1 MGGIT
6 PQEKIWRI
14 ETGMR
19 ENFKVSDGVSS
30 NVIDE
35 EKLHVDVTNL
45 LTWLCFTPNYS
56 GYNYVRE
63 AVKLAVA
70 QEDKM
75 PGISKGIYPVIA
87 KQSGTTVAAVESGMR
102 TAIRR
107 AWHRSDP
114 GSKLEIFGTYALNER
129 WVPTNSEFVFVLADK
144 LRCNAIS
151 D

>member
-1 MGGIT
+1 M
-6 PQEKIWRI
+6 I
-14 ETGMR
+14 ENMI
-19 ENFKVSDGVSS
+19 ESDGTIY

-35 EKLHVDVTNL
+35 DKLHMDITQI
-45 LTWLCFTPNYS
+45 LTGLCFTPNYS

-87 KQSGTTVAAVESGMR
+87 KQSGTTAAAVESGMR

-107 AWHRSDP
+107 AWNRSDP
-114 GSKLEIFGTYALNER
+114 RSKLEIFGTYALNEH

-144 LRCNAIS
+144 LRCSSIAN
-151 D
+151 

>member
-1 MGGIT
+1 MK
-6 PQEKIWRI
+6 EKLIGSEEAR
-14 ETGMR
+14 GSM
-19 ENFKVSDGVSS
+19 
-30 NVIDE
+30 IDE
-35 EKLHVDVTNL
+35 DKLHMDITQI
-45 LTWLCFTPNYS
+45 LTGLCFTPNYS

-70 QEDKM
+70 QEDRM
-75 PGISKGIYPVIA
+75 PGISKAIYPVIA

-144 LRCNAIS
+144 LRCSAKAN
-151 D
+151 